1 MKTSRALIV
10 GGASAAIIAGAVI
23 AAPSPLS
30 SESDALADD
39 GTAEDVDTGTAT
51 TSDDDC
57 ERDIDP
63 DSNSGR
69 GNTEDPVEER
79 ERDDDPS
86 GDDCVVSDV
95 AEETGNDSG
104 TGAVAGAEVV
114 DGPVVSNIRGDYQVR
129 LHIEGGVVVD
139 VEFPV
144 AGTSASESRRIN
156 EMALPVLEERFL
168 EAQSAD
174 VEVVSGASYTSPAMI
189 ESAAAAFADAG
200 L

>member
-1 MKTSRALIV
+1 MRTSRALIV

-23 AAPSPLS
+23 AAPSPLG
-30 SESDALADD
+30 SDEDTLA
-39 GTAEDVDTGTAT
+39 GGGAAEDVDTGTSTA
-51 TSDDDC
+51 SDDDC

-69 GNTEDPVEER
+69 GNTEDPIEER

-86 GDDCVVSDV
+86 GDDCAVVDG
-95 AEETGNDSG
+95 AQETANDS
-104 TGAVAGAEVV
+104 GAVAGAEAV
-114 DGPVVSNIRGDYQVR
+114 DGPVVTNIRGEYQVR
-129 LHIEGGVVVD
+129 LHVEGGVVVD